1 MMGLNRFCIIWI
13 IFLIS
18 CLGCWD
24 GSRYFEEET
33 TQTMPFTPQSN
44 LFVNTQNGSIRI
56 NSWDRSEIK
65 IEATRRVR
73 GYPEERAKKI
83 LKEIKINIREDDKGV
98 RVETE
103 IPRVIRGDIGVNY
116 NIFIPKKADLSLGTM
131 NGGIRVENIQG
142 DVKTRTMNGGITLI
156 GIRGAVIEGNA
167 MNGGII
173 CNIDT
178 LLEFTNISLETLNG
192 GIRLAIPE
200 TPEPSIYAR
209 VVNGRIVSDFPI
221 YTRKDAMKGDVII
234 KLEVMNGGISI
245 KKR

>member
-18 CLGCWD
+18 CLGCW
-24 GSRYFEEET
+24 G
-33 TQTMPFTPQSN
+33 
-44 LFVNTQNGSIRI
+44 G
-56 NSWDRSEIK
+56 DRSEIK
-65 IEATRRVR
+65 IEAIRRVR

-83 LKEIKINIREDDKGV
+83 LKEIEINIREDDKGV

-103 IPRVIRGDIGVNY
+103 IPRVRRGDIGVNY
-116 NIFIPKKADLSLGTM
+116 DILIPKEANLVIETM
-131 NGGIRVENIQG
+131 NGGIRIENIEG
-142 DVKTRTMNGGITLI
+142 DIKTRTMNGGITLI

-192 GIRLAIPE
+192 GIRLGIPK
-200 TPEPSIYAR
+200 TPESSIYAR
-209 VVNGRIVSDFPI
+209 VSNGRIDSALPI

-234 KLEVMNGGISI
+234 KLEVMNGNISI
-245 KKR
+245 RKR